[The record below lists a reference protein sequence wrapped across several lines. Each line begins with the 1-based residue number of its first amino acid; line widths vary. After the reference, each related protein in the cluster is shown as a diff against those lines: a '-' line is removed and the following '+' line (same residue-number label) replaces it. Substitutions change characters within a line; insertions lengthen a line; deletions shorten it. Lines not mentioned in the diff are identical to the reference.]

1 MYKCWFSSTPIR
13 IPNTKKDHKN
23 CDLNLLRSFWTPT
36 SFFVDYPIFGV
47 DSLCRLFF
55 VQEKYTKKHFLKCIV
70 SGSFCL
76 QGIKLLD
83 RYTKTS
89 ILEYQLVSRKRIPKS
104 RSPFWEKFMK
114 NVLDNYFILFLCHNF
129 SGFSKEFWQKITNC
143 MLLHKFHF

>member
-23 CDLNLLRSFWTPT
+23 CDFNLLRSFWTPN

-76 QGIKLLD
+76 QGIKLVKP
-83 RYTKTS
+83 RFWN
-89 ILEYQLVSRKRIPKS
+89 IS
-104 RSPFWEKFMK
+104 RSATNVFQNRGLFQYQGPHFGRNFWKILWVTILYCFYATFF
-114 NVLDNYFILFLCHNF
+114 LDFQIFKRTL
-129 SGFSKEFWQKITNC
+129 T
-143 MLLHKFHF
+143 